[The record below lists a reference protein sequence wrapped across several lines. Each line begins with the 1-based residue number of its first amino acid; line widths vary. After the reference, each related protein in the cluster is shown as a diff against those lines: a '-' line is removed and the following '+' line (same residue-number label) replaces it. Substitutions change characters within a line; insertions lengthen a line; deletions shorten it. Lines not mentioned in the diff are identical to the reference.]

1 MKQSEIA
8 RKLNISQQTV
18 SRFLRQPELVKET
31 TRLQIQRM
39 MDQSGYEPNELANRI
54 KSNRLEMIGIIL
66 PSIRQSY
73 FPVIVEGIQQV
84 AAERNWQVTVT
95 CSKAESAR
103 EEEQVRLMRQLRFGG
118 MIVVPSLQGTDLFC
132 RLIALKIPL
141 VLIDQ
146 HLADVPSHYVG
157 TNDLLGAKLAM
168 EHLVSLNHRRIG
180 MVLSNAQ
187 LPALQKRLE
196 GYHQAIRRHR
206 LPKNDRW
213 IFPGGYDWS
222 LGNHILAR
230 WLALPKN
237 DRPTALFCDND
248 TIAAGI
254 QHAAL
259 AHGMTLP
266 ADLSLVGYAGHDWT
280 ALLPVAL
287 TTVQQPAWEIGVR
300 SAQILFDAIDGR
312 LPGPRQEA
320 LPPELR
326 IRASTTSELGSSSI

>member
-1 MKQSEIA
+1 MKQIEIA

-31 TRLQIQRM
+31 TALQIRQL

-73 FPVIVEGIQQV
+73 FPVIMEGIQQV

-95 CSKAESAR
+95 CSNAESIR
-103 EEEQVRLMRQLRFGG
+103 EEEQIRLMRQLRFGG
-118 MIVVPSLQGTDLFC
+118 MIIVPSLQGKELFR
-132 RLIALKIPL
+132 RLIKLKWPL

-157 TNDLLGAKLAM
+157 TDDLLGAKLAM
-168 EHLVSLNHRRIG
+168 EHLVGLNHQRIG
-180 MVLSNAQ
+180 MVLSNPN

-196 GYHQAIRRHR
+196 GYHQAIRRYR

-213 IFPGGYDWS
+213 IFPGSYDWS
-222 LGNHILAR
+222 RGREVLTQ
-230 WLALPKN
+230 WMALPKHQ
-237 DRPTALFCDND
+237 RPTALFCDND

-259 AHGMTLP
+259 AQGMTLP
-266 ADLSLVGYAGHDWT
+266 VDLSLVGYAGHDWT
-280 ALLPVAL
+280 ALLPIAL
-287 TTVQQPAWEIGVR
+287 TTVQQPAWEIGIR
-300 SAQILFDAIDGR
+300 SARILFDVIEGR
-312 LPGPRQEA
+312 LNAPKQEA

-326 IRASTTSELGSSSI
+326 VRASTTTVS